1 MTKLTIVTDGRGK
14 LIGAVEGHELSKKR
28 GKIEAHVSF
37 LGKHTLHKIEVDFDI
52 AKVLESE
59 ELENELR
66 QYIPKR

>member
-1 MTKLTIVTDGRGK
+1 MTKVTIVTDRRGK

-28 GKIEAHVSF
+28 GKIEAQVSF
-37 LGKHTLHKIEVDFDI
+37 LGEHTLHKIDVDFDL

-59 ELENELR
+59 DLEKKLR